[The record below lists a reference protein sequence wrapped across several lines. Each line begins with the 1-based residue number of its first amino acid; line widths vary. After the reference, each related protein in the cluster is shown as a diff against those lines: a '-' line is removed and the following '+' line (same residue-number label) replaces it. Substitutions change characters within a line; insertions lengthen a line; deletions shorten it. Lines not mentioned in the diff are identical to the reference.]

1 MKMNAGQGRRNVMG
15 WYHETDNHKINE
27 CTAFSRLALQEKL
40 EKVKEK
46 KSLLFVPQDRSS
58 IQKMQRQS

>member
-46 KSLLFVPQDRSS
+46 KPQCY
-58 IQKMQRQS
+58 